1 MLRAR
6 LLRSEE
12 DLKKVTCDLKSIP
25 DGYFWQL
32 LLEHIMEKNF
42 LDCEPYS
49 VTNNDTAVRLSL
61 EH

>member
-12 DLKKVTCDLKSIP
+12 DKKVMCDLKSIP

-32 LLEHIMEKNF
+32 LLEHFMEKKIF
-42 LDCEPYS
+42 GL
-49 VTNNDTAVRLSL
+49 
-61 EH
+61 